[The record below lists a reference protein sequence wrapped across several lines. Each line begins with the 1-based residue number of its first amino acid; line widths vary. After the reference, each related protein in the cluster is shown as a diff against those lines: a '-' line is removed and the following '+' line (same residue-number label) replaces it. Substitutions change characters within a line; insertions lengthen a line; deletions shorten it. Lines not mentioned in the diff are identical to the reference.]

1 VIDSHAVAT
10 LYADAL
16 THDLVFS
23 PDGRV
28 SVLTRF
34 LNRLYDATLPD
45 PILVPPRDPPRRDLP
60 PPPSGSPPG
69 AAPPPPS
76 GSPPGAAPPPS
87 TEV

>member
-1 VIDSHAVAT
+1 MIDSHAVAT

-45 PILVPPRDPPRRDLP
+45 PILVPPREPS